1 MHRHTST
8 PRFLIVA
15 AAGLLA
21 SVGVASE
28 CVAQE
33 QRIAITTS
41 LGGPRPGSQ
50 RITKKSLEHY
60 CDMLGLNEE
69 QRESALA
76 MFEGYQSAC
85 STASTE
91 HRAEMQKLQKQA
103 QEDDDHTV
111 FMEKMPEI
119 MAKNRERTRKID
131 DDFLGDLKLIAAA
144 APDADARWQRV
155 EQARRRDTLL
165 RMAAMSG
172 EGIDLS
178 EIVREFKLD
187 AKALEVVQPELLEY
201 ENELDKHLQAKESL
215 MARQE
220 RDAMPG
226 LGGQIDMEKMQAQMT
241 EMRDVGSRIK
251 DTNEKHARRVTDL
264 LPEERR
270 EAFAKL
276 VRARSFPR
284 VYRDSKVAKDMSAA
298 LGLSDLT
305 PAQKESL
312 DALKASYE
320 REIAPI
326 NDAWASAIEAK
337 EKAGQSGM
345 ISAGG
350 AMMVMDFGDEP
361 EDVAAAKKS
370 KRELDKGTREKL
382 EQILTP
388 EQREKLPK
396 ESPEAVEG
404 GAVMITGGSVLEFQ
418 SPR

>member
-1 MHRHTST
+1 
-8 PRFLIVA
+8 
-15 AAGLLA
+15 
-21 SVGVASE
+21 
-28 CVAQE
+28 
-33 QRIAITTS
+33 
-41 LGGPRPGSQ
+41 
-50 RITKKSLEHY
+50 
-60 CDMLGLNEE
+60 
-69 QRESALA
+69 
-76 MFEGYQSAC
+76 
-85 STASTE
+85 
-91 HRAEMQKLQKQA
+91 
-103 QEDDDHTV
+103 
-111 FMEKMPEI
+111 
-119 MAKNRERTRKID
+119 
-131 DDFLGDLKLIAAA
+131 
-144 APDADARWQRV
+144 
-155 EQARRRDTLL
+155 
-165 RMAAMSG
+165 
-172 EGIDLS
+172 
-178 EIVREFKLD
+178 
-187 AKALEVVQPELLEY
+187 
-201 ENELDKHLQAKESL
+201 
-215 MARQE
+215 
-220 RDAMPG
+220 
-226 LGGQIDMEKMQAQMT
+226 
-241 EMRDVGSRIK
+241 
-251 DTNEKHARRVTDL
+251 
-264 LPEERR
+264 
-270 EAFAKL
+270 
-276 VRARSFPR
+276 